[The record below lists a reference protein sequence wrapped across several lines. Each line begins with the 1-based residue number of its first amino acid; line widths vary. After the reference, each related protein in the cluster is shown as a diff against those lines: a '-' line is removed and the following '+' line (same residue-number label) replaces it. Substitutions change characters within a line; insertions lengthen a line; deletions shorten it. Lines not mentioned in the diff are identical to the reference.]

1 MMLALDGRD
10 EALMEAVLPIE
21 VIRFPVTRMYPS
33 RITSRKGLM
42 VRIVACVY
50 RVDFGADILTANVSL
65 ILWQ

>member
-1 MMLALDGRD
+1 
-10 EALMEAVLPIE
+10 
-21 VIRFPVTRMYPS
+21 MYPS